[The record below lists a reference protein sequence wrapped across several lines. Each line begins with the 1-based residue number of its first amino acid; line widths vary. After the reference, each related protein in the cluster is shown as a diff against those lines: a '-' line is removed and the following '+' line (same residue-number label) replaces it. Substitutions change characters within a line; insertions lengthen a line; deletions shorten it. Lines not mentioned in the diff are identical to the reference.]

1 MNDPENLVLA
11 LLRKLDQKTDAMRD
25 EMNERFERIE
35 TDIRTIKDEMQVTT
49 GMAMRTFGT
58 NDAVNGLIKRMERFE
73 KRLANIETDR
83 ENSNGR

>member
-73 KRLANIETDR
+73 KRLAEIETDR
-83 ENSNGR
+83 ENSNDR

>member
-1 MNDPENLVLA
+1 MNDPDNLVLA

-49 GMAMRTFGT
+49 GMAMRAFGT

-73 KRLANIETDR
+73 KRLAEIEIDR